1 MQYEG
6 FKIKGGTYQNFD
18 VSDLDFSHE
27 HKTTCPKCRSKGKD
41 RSGNNFHIYSP
52 DELGRPSGGKC
63 WAAGCGFRILSAEII
78 GELEATGNGHGKYE
92 LTEEEKAE
100 LKTQQLLR
108 KSQRNKEKALEKALS
123 REDFLSIW
131 QSTGSD
137 PKGWRG
143 LTKET
148 CDDLKIRFRYNED
161 DGKPNS
167 MLVPTFMPM
176 EDGAKAVP
184 VGYKIRVFPKDFSH
198 SVGAFGKATDLI
210 GMHKFHSHNK
220 TLVITAGEC
229 YTPDTELMTDRGF
242 IPFYD
247 LKDDDLVLQVMPDG
261 SSSFV
266 KPQRYIQKDFEGIVY
281 ENSGSKFSFSTTEN
295 HKMVYKDKNGNL
307 VTKLAKEHVS
317 ATHRVMLNTEL
328 SGNGT
333 GLTED
338 QIIFK
343 IALCA
348 DAKIDQRKRGR
359 FAHFAFK
366 KQRKIERLRSVLDRL
381 GLEYSSYV
389 KTWSNGTYTTF
400 NVLLPDYANDK
411 VLPIDWVSKATL
423 SEKDFIISELALW
436 DGNFEKSGY
445 DYTTISF
452 NTKHLSEASTVQSIA
467 VTAGRYA
474 TLRERSNEFGTW
486 YVVTIHDKGR
496 HREATTQSMKHT
508 PRQYS
513 GKVYCV
519 TVDSGM
525 ILVRRDNKVGVCGNC
540 DWASAYQM
548 YKAKKPERYI
558 PAIVTS
564 PLGEEGTLQHF
575 LENPRNYE
583 FFMQFDK
590 VILCLDSDDAGL
602 KAMESFAEKMPREKL
617 WKVQL
622 RYKDVNEYLVQGKYQ
637 EFVDDVEFKA
647 KPCHDSLIIGSGG
660 WQVAIK
666 REISVEKLQLPPM
679 LCRLEKSIK
688 GGFPMGRIVTI
699 GAASS
704 AGKTTLVNSMIYY
717 WLGLRTHKI
726 GIVSLELTFGQ
737 YCMDMLSRHV
747 GRKIDAFETVK
758 EQQDFLNRP
767 DVIDAANDFFYNED
781 GSDRFWVV
789 DNRDSNIAEIQRLC
803 EQMVIQ
809 HGINVLILDPV
820 SDLTQKLD
828 KEKQVEFAS
837 WQKSFV
843 KKHNVLMIQISH
855 VRKTGNGQKSYA
867 EGAVPT
873 EDDLIGSYAVG
884 SSSACTIMLAR
895 NKMSDNPRVRNTTGV
910 YVPKCRWSPV
920 TGHLD
925 DIYYDLETHRLHNLE
940 QWDLGIVDTGQKL
953 LLDEDLDTKGDD
965 QDHVCADEQE
975 SVYASSSDVTQLF
988 SE

>member
-6 FKIKGGTYQNFD
+6 YKIKGGTYQKYD

-27 HKTTCPKCRSKGKD
+27 HKTTCPKCKANGKD

-123 REDFLSIW
+123 REEFMSIW
-131 QSTGSD
+131 QSTGTD
-137 PKGWRG
+137 PRGWRG

-167 MLVPTFMPM
+167 MLVPTFMPLQ
-176 EDGAKAVP
+176 EGSKAVP
-184 VGYKIRVFPKDFSH
+184 VGYKIRVFPKDFSQ
-198 SVGAFGKATDLI
+198 SIGAFGKATDLI
-210 GMHKFHSHNK
+210 GMTKFHSHNK
-220 TLVITAGEC
+220 TLVITAGE
-229 YTPDTELMTDRGF
+229 
-242 IPFYD
+242 
-247 LKDDDLVLQVMPDG
+247 V
-261 SSSFV
+261 
-266 KPQRYIQKDFEGIVY
+266 
-281 ENSGSKFSFSTTEN
+281 
-295 HKMVYKDKNGNL
+295 
-307 VTKLAKEHVS
+307 
-317 ATHRVMLNTEL
+317 
-328 SGNGT
+328 
-333 GLTED
+333 
-338 QIIFK
+338 
-343 IALCA
+343 
-348 DAKIDQRKRGR
+348 
-359 FAHFAFK
+359 
-366 KQRKIERLRSVLDRL
+366 
-381 GLEYSSYV
+381 
-389 KTWSNGTYTTF
+389 
-400 NVLLPDYANDK
+400 
-411 VLPIDWVSKATL
+411 
-423 SEKDFIISELALW
+423 
-436 DGNFEKSGY
+436 
-445 DYTTISF
+445 
-452 NTKHLSEASTVQSIA
+452 
-467 VTAGRYA
+467 
-474 TLRERSNEFGTW
+474 
-486 YVVTIHDKGR
+486 
-496 HREATTQSMKHT
+496 
-508 PRQYS
+508 
-513 GKVYCV
+513 
-519 TVDSGM
+519 
-525 ILVRRDNKVGVCGNC
+525 

-590 VILCLDSDDAGL
+590 VILCLDSDEAGL

-688 GGFPMGRIVTI
+688 GGFPMGRIITI

-704 AGKTTLVNSMIYY
+704 AGKTTLVNSMIYH
-717 WLGLRTHKI
+717 WLSLRTHKI

-758 EQQDFLNRP
+758 EQQDFLSRP
-767 DVIDAANDFFYNED
+767 DVIKAADEFFYNED

-837 WQKSFV
+837 WQKGFV

-925 DIYYDLETHRLHNLE
+925 DIYYDLDTHRLHNLE
-940 QWDLGIVDTGQKL
+940 QWDLGIVDHGQKL

-965 QDHVCADEQE
+965 VDHVCADEQE
-975 SVYASSSDVTQLF
+975 QLYESSTDVTKLF
-988 SE
+988 DEMN